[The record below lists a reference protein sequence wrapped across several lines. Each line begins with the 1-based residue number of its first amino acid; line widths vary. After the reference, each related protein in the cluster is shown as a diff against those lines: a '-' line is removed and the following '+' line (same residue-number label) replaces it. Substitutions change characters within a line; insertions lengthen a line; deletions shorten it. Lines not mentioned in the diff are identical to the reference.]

1 MKCPINAC
9 AGEYE
14 PREVVHTVRQGDG
27 IIVIDHMPA
36 KVCTICGGV
45 LFTPETVRKIE
56 SLRHTAAPPTRT
68 VPLYDFAEV
77 KSA

>member
-1 MKCPINAC
+1 MSAMDDPLARLQEQ
-9 AGEYE
+9 A
-14 PREVVHTVRQGDG
+14 
-27 IIVIDHMPA
+27 A
-36 KVCTICGGV
+36 KQAIRVTQHAQQAMDAEEI
-45 LFTPETVRKIE
+45 TSETVRKIE